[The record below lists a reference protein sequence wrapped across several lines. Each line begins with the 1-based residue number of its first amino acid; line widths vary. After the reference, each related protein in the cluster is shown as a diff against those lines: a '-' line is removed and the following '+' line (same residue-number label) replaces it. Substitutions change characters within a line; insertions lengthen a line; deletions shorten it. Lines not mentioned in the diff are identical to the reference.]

1 MQSRC
6 VMLVHEYNK
15 WRKKSVRLTETDN
28 QAYFDKNKAREK
40 TCAVWLKQQ
49 SKVVRKPILFAAIA
63 GITNGLGVIV
73 QSAALAYILQAVI
86 IDKLPWA
93 SMIAPFMVLAAVF
106 ILRSVC
112 VYWHQT
118 AGFEAGAQVRALVR
132 QQLLDQFLTLGPA
145 AIKQRQ
151 SGELAAVTLEQV
163 DALEN
168 YFSRYLP
175 QQTIV
180 GVLPIIMIIAVM
192 PVNWVVGLIFLVTG
206 PLVPVFMALVG
217 MGAASAN
224 RSQFL
229 AMSRMSGYFLDRLQ
243 GLATLKLFG
252 QATQELANINKI
264 ADGFREKTMAVLR
277 IAFLSSAVLEFF
289 SAIAVALVAVYVG
302 LGLLGLAHFGPAE
315 HISLSEAL
323 FVLLLAP
330 EFFMPLRQLA
340 INYHDRAAALGAA
353 DAILAIL
360 EQNAEVLSDLDK
372 DIGYIDEAGL
382 SILVPTRRV
391 GIHAARAAGC
401 PSTQRVDATFPRS
414 AWEREE
420 DNKTCLIEFNNVS
433 KSYDKRQV
441 LADINL
447 NIAAGEKVVLVGESG
462 AGKTTLLNLL
472 LGFEAPT
479 EGQVLLN
486 GQTVNRECAA
496 KAIAWVGQ
504 SAYIFHG
511 TIKDNIAL
519 ADPDAAEQSIINAA
533 QAAGVTEFS
542 AQLPDGLLTPI
553 GERGYGLSGGQVQRI
568 ALARAFLKNADI
580 ILLDEPTANLD
591 AANKTLLLD
600 VIDRLFA
607 DKTLIIASH
616 DPDVIQR
623 MGRRIALQQGWLV
636 S

>member
-1 MQSRC
+1 M
-6 VMLVHEYNK
+6 K
-15 WRKKSVRLTETDN
+15 LTKTDN
-28 QAYFDKNKAREK
+28 QAYFDRSKAREK
-40 TCAVWLKQQ
+40 TCAVRLKEQ
-49 SKVVRKPILFAAIA
+49 SRTVRRPVLFAATA
-63 GITNGLGVIV
+63 GIINGLGVIV
-73 QSAALAYILQAVI
+73 QSALLAFILQAII
-86 IDKLPWA
+86 IDKLPWT
-93 SMIAPFMVLAAVF
+93 SLIKQFMGLAAVF

-118 AGFEAGAQVRALVR
+118 WGFEAGAQVRASVR
-132 QQLLDQFLTLGPA
+132 QQLFDKFLVLGPA

-175 QQTIV
+175 QQMIV
-180 GVLPIIMIIAVM
+180 GVLPIVMIITVM

-229 AMSRMSGYFLDRLQ
+229 AMARMSGYFLDRLQ
-243 GLATLKLFG
+243 GLTTLKLFG
-252 QATQELANINKI
+252 QATQELANINQI
-264 ADGFREKTMAVLR
+264 AEGFREKTMAVLR

-289 SAIAVALVAVYVG
+289 SAVAVALVAVYVG
-302 LGLLGLAHFGPAE
+302 LGLLGLVHFGPAM

-340 INYHDRAAALGAA
+340 INYHDRAAALGAT
-353 DAILAIL
+353 DAILEIL
-360 EQNAEVLSDLDK
+360 EQDAEVLEADNNDAECA
-372 DIGYIDEAGL
+372 DEVGA
-382 SILVPTRRV
+382 SIANDTLKGTSTLRTS
-391 GIHAARAAGC
+391 AASCGDF
-401 PSTQRVDATFPRS
+401 QG
-414 AWEREE
+414 
-420 DNKTCLIEFNNVS
+420 NKISLIEFNNVS
-433 KSYDKRQV
+433 KSYGKRQV
-441 LADINL
+441 LSNINL
-447 NIAAGEKVVLVGESG
+447 HIAAGEKIALVGESG

-472 LGFEAPT
+472 LGFESAT
-479 EGQVLLN
+479 EGRVLLD
-486 GQTVNRECAA
+486 GQSVNRERAA
-496 KAIAWVGQ
+496 KAMAWVGQ
-504 SAYIFHG
+504 NAYIFHG

-519 ADPDAAEQSIINAA
+519 ADPDASEQRITHAA

-542 AQLPDGLLTPI
+542 AQLPEGLLAQI

-580 ILLDEPTANLD
+580 VLLDEPTANLD

-600 VIDRLFA
+600 VIDKLFA

-616 DPDVIQR
+616 DPEVINR
-623 MGRRIALQQGWLV
+623 MDRRIELQQGREV

>member
-1 MQSRC
+1 VQ
-6 VMLVHEYNK
+6 
-15 WRKKSVRLTETDN
+15 LTETDN
-28 QAYFDKNKAREK
+28 QAYFDKNKVREK
-40 TCAVWLKQQ
+40 ICAGWLKEQ
-49 SKVVRKPILFAAIA
+49 SKAVRKSILFAAVA

-86 IDKLPWA
+86 IDKLPWK
-93 SMIAPFMVLAAVF
+93 SVITPFIVLTAVF

-118 AGFEAGAQVRALVR
+118 WGFEAGAQVRTSVR
-132 QQLLDQFLTLGPA
+132 QQLLARFLTLGPA
-145 AIKQRQ
+145 EIKQRQ

-175 QQTIV
+175 QQMIV
-180 GVLPIIMIIAVM
+180 GVLPLIMIVVVM

-206 PLVPVFMALVG
+206 PLVPIFMALVG

-229 AMSRMSGYFLDRLQ
+229 AMARMSGYFLDRLQ

-252 QATQELANINKI
+252 QATQELVNINRI
-264 ADGFREKTMAVLR
+264 ADGFREKTMEVLR
-277 IAFLSSAVLEFF
+277 IAFLSSSILEFF
-289 SAIAVALVAVYVG
+289 SAVAVALVAVYVG
-302 LGLLGLAHFGPAE
+302 LGLLGLIHFGPAE

-340 INYHDRAAALGAA
+340 INYHDRAAALGAT

-360 EQNAEVLSDLDK
+360 EQDADALNASCVDDSHP
-372 DIGYIDEAGL
+372 
-382 SILVPTRRV
+382 V
-391 GIHAARAAGC
+391 
-401 PSTQRVDATFPRS
+401 STD
-414 AWEREE
+414 
-420 DNKTCLIEFNNVS
+420 LIEFNNVS
-433 KSYDKRQV
+433 KSYGKRQV
-441 LADINL
+441 LTDINL
-447 NIAAGEKVVLVGESG
+447 HIAAGEKIALVGESG

-472 LGFEAPT
+472 LGFESAT
-479 EGQVLLN
+479 EGQVLLD

-496 KAIAWVGQ
+496 EAIAWVGQ
-504 SAYIFHG
+504 NTYIFHG
-511 TIKDNIAL
+511 SIKDNVAL
-519 ADPDAAEQSIINAA
+519 ADPDASEQRIINAA

-542 AQLPDGLLTPI
+542 AQLPEDLLTPV

-568 ALARAFLKNADI
+568 ALARAFLKKADI

-591 AANKTLLLD
+591 AANKALLLD
-600 VIDRLFA
+600 AIDQLFT
-607 DKTLIIASH
+607 DKTLIIATH
-616 DPDVIQR
+616 DAVVIQR
-623 MGRRIALQQGWLV
+623 MDRRIELQQGQVV

>member
-1 MQSRC
+1 
-6 VMLVHEYNK
+6 
-15 WRKKSVRLTETDN
+15 VRLTETDN

-49 SKVVRKPILFAAIA
+49 SEAVRKPILFAAIA

-118 AGFEAGAQVRALVR
+118 AGFEAGAQVRSSVR
-132 QQLLDQFLTLGPA
+132 QQILDQFLTLGPA

-175 QQTIV
+175 QQMIV

-252 QATQELANINKI
+252 QATQELVNINKI

-340 INYHDRAAALGAA
+340 INYHDRAAALGAT
-353 DAILAIL
+353 DAILTIL
-360 EQNAEVLSDLDK
+360 EQDAD
-372 DIGYIDEAGL
+372 AGTR
-382 SILVPTRRV
+382 VPKLQLGNSEDRSCV
-391 GIHAARAAGC
+391 ALPPASMQVAASRDGKLELPSPSSQAG
-401 PSTQRVDATFPRS
+401 
-414 AWEREE
+414 AWELA
-420 DNKTCLIEFNNVS
+420 NLIEFNNVS
-433 KSYDKRQV
+433 KSYGKRQV
-441 LADINL
+441 LTGINL
-447 NIAAGEKVVLVGESG
+447 HIATGEKIALVGESG

-486 GQTVNRECAA
+486 GQTVNREYAA

-504 SAYIFHG
+504 SAYIFHD

-542 AQLPDGLLTPI
+542 AQLPEGLLTPI

-600 VIDRLFA
+600 VIDQLFA

-616 DPDVIQR
+616 DPEVTQR
-623 MGRRIALQQGWLV
+623 MSRRVELQQGRL
-636 S
+636 SS

>member
-1 MQSRC
+1 MQ
-6 VMLVHEYNK
+6 
-15 WRKKSVRLTETDN
+15 LTETEN
-28 QAYFDKNKAREK
+28 QAYFDKHKTREK
-40 TCAVWLKQQ
+40 ACAAWLKQQ
-49 SKVVRKPILFAAIA
+49 GKAVRKPVLLAAAA
-63 GITNGLGVIV
+63 GIANGLGVIG
-73 QSAALAYILQAVI
+73 QSAALAFILQAVI
-86 IDKLPWA
+86 IDKLPWT
-93 SMIAPFMVLAAVF
+93 SLMTPFMVLAAVF

-112 VYWHQT
+112 VYLHQT
-118 AGFEAGAQVRALVR
+118 WGFEAGAQVRASVR
-132 QQLLDQFLTLGPA
+132 QRLFDRFLTLGPA

-175 QQTIV
+175 QQMIV
-180 GVLPIIMIIAVM
+180 GVLPLIMIGVVM

-229 AMSRMSGYFLDRLQ
+229 AMARMSGYFLDRLQ
-243 GLATLKLFG
+243 GLETLKLFG

-264 ADGFREKTMAVLR
+264 ADSFREKTMAVLR
-277 IAFLSSAVLEFF
+277 IAFLSSAILEFF
-289 SAIAVALVAVYVG
+289 SAVAVALVAVYVG
-302 LGLLGLAHFGPAE
+302 LGLLGLVHFGPAE
-315 HISLSEAL
+315 QISLGEAL

-360 EQNAEVLSDLDK
+360 EQDA
-372 DIGYIDEAGL
+372 EAGTL
-382 SILVPTRRV
+382 IPKLQLGNPEGEAQASRDGKLELPSPSSQ
-391 GIHAARAAGC
+391 AG
-401 PSTQRVDATFPRS
+401 
-414 AWEREE
+414 AWELA
-420 DNKTCLIEFNNVS
+420 DTCLIKFNNVS
-433 KSYDKRQV
+433 KSYGKRQV
-441 LADINL
+441 LTGINL
-447 NIAAGEKVVLVGESG
+447 RIAAGEKIALVGESG

-472 LGFEAPT
+472 LGFEAAT
-479 EGQVLLN
+479 EGRVLLN
-486 GQTVNRECAA
+486 GLPVNRECAA

-504 SAYIFHG
+504 NAYIFHG

-519 ADPDAAEQSIINAA
+519 TDPDASEQRVIDAA

-542 AQLPDGLLTPI
+542 AQLPEGLLTPI

-623 MGRRIALQQGWLV
+623 MNRRIALQQGRLV

>member
-1 MQSRC
+1 VTLDAKPLCYACLSTKQ
-6 VMLVHEYNK
+6 VAKPVQ
-15 WRKKSVRLTETDN
+15 LTETEN
-28 QAYFDKNKAREK
+28 QAYFDKHKTREK
-40 TCAVWLKQQ
+40 ACAAWLKQQ
-49 SKVVRKPILFAAIA
+49 GKAVRKPVLLAAAA
-63 GITNGLGVIV
+63 GIANGLGVIG
-73 QSAALAYILQAVI
+73 QSAALAFILQAVI
-86 IDKLPWA
+86 IDKLPWT
-93 SMIAPFMVLAAVF
+93 SLMTPFMVLAAVF

-112 VYWHQT
+112 VYLHQT
-118 AGFEAGAQVRALVR
+118 WGFEAGAQVRASVR
-132 QQLLDQFLTLGPA
+132 QRLFDRFLTLGPA

-175 QQTIV
+175 QQMIV
-180 GVLPIIMIIAVM
+180 GVLPLIMIGVVM

-229 AMSRMSGYFLDRLQ
+229 AMARMSGYFLDRLQ
-243 GLATLKLFG
+243 GLETLKLFG

-264 ADGFREKTMAVLR
+264 ADSFREKTMAVLR
-277 IAFLSSAVLEFF
+277 IAFLSSAILEFF
-289 SAIAVALVAVYVG
+289 SAVAVALVAVYVG
-302 LGLLGLAHFGPAE
+302 LGLLGLVHFGPAE
-315 HISLSEAL
+315 QISLGEAL

-360 EQNAEVLSDLDK
+360 EQDA
-372 DIGYIDEAGL
+372 EAGTL
-382 SILVPTRRV
+382 IPKLQLGNPEGEAQASRDGKLELPSPSSQ
-391 GIHAARAAGC
+391 AG
-401 PSTQRVDATFPRS
+401 
-414 AWEREE
+414 AWELA
-420 DNKTCLIEFNNVS
+420 DTCLIKFNNVS
-433 KSYDKRQV
+433 KSYGKRQV
-441 LADINL
+441 LTGINL
-447 NIAAGEKVVLVGESG
+447 RIAAGEKIALVGESG

-472 LGFEAPT
+472 LGFEAAT
-479 EGQVLLN
+479 EGRVLLN
-486 GQTVNRECAA
+486 GLPVNRECAA

-504 SAYIFHG
+504 NAYIFHG

-519 ADPDAAEQSIINAA
+519 TDPDASEQRVIDAA

-542 AQLPDGLLTPI
+542 AQLPEGLLTPI

-623 MGRRIALQQGWLV
+623 MNRRIALQQGRLV

>member
-1 MQSRC
+1 VCHAFHQ
-6 VMLVHEYNK
+6 LNQ
-15 WRKKSVRLTETDN
+15 WQKSVQLTETDN

-40 TCAVWLKQQ
+40 TCAGWLKEQ
-49 SKVVRKPILFAAIA
+49 SKAVRKPILFAAIA

-93 SMIAPFMVLAAVF
+93 SLITPFIVLAAVF
-106 ILRSVC
+106 ILRSLC
-112 VYWHQT
+112 VYLHQT
-118 AGFEAGAQVRALVR
+118 WGIEAGAQVRTSVR
-132 QQLLDQFLTLGPA
+132 QQLLDKFLTLGPA
-145 AIKQRQ
+145 EIKQRQ

-175 QQTIV
+175 QQMIV
-180 GVLPIIMIIAVM
+180 GVLPVIMISVVM

-217 MGAASAN
+217 MGAASEN

-229 AMSRMSGYFLDRLQ
+229 AMARMSGYFLDRLQ
-243 GLATLKLFG
+243 GLMTLKLFG
-252 QATQELANINKI
+252 QTAQELENINRI
-264 ADGFREKTMAVLR
+264 ANGFRERTMAVLR

-289 SAIAVALVAVYVG
+289 SAVSVALVAVYVG
-302 LGLLGLAHFGPAE
+302 LGLLGLIHFGPAV
-315 HISLSEAL
+315 HISLGEAL

-340 INYHDRAAALGAA
+340 INYHDRAAALGAT

-360 EQNAEVLSDLDK
+360 EQDVEVLETGDSDP
-372 DIGYIDEAGL
+372 G
-382 SILVPTRRV
+382 
-391 GIHAARAAGC
+391 
-401 PSTQRVDATFPRS
+401 STG
-414 AWEREE
+414 
-420 DNKTCLIEFNNVS
+420 LIEFNNVS
-433 KSYDKRQV
+433 KSYGKRQV
-441 LADINL
+441 LNSINL
-447 NIAAGEKVVLVGESG
+447 HIAAGEKIALVGESG

-472 LGFEAPT
+472 LGFESPT
-479 EGQVLLN
+479 EGRVLLN

-504 SAYIFHG
+504 NAYIFHG
-511 TIKDNIAL
+511 SIKDNIAL
-519 ADPDAAEQSIINAA
+519 ADPDASEQNIVNAA

-542 AQLPDGLLTPI
+542 AQLPEGLLTQI

-580 ILLDEPTANLD
+580 VLLDEPTANLD

-600 VIDRLFA
+600 VIEQLFA

-616 DPDVIQR
+616 DAEVIHR
-623 MGRRIALQQGWLV
+623 IDRRIELQQGRLV

>member
-1 MQSRC
+1 MCYAFHQ
-6 VMLVHEYNK
+6 LNK
-15 WRKKSVRLTETDN
+15 WQKSVQLTETDN

-40 TCAVWLKQQ
+40 ACAGWLKEQ
-49 SKVVRKPILFAAIA
+49 SKAVRKPILIAAIA

-86 IDKLPWA
+86 IDKLPW
-93 SMIAPFMVLAAVF
+93 SSLITPFIVLAAVF
-106 ILRSVC
+106 ILRSLC
-112 VYWHQT
+112 VYLHQT
-118 AGFEAGAQVRALVR
+118 WGFEAGAQVRTSVR
-132 QQLLDQFLTLGPA
+132 QQLFDKFLVLGPA
-145 AIKQRQ
+145 VVKERQ

-175 QQTIV
+175 QQMIV
-180 GVLPIIMIIAVM
+180 GVLPIIMIIVVM
-192 PVNWVVGLIFLVTG
+192 PVNWVVGLIFLVAG

-229 AMSRMSGYFLDRLQ
+229 AMARMSGYFLDRLQ
-243 GLATLKLFG
+243 GLETLKLFG

-289 SAIAVALVAVYVG
+289 SAVAVALVAVYVG
-302 LGLLGLAHFGPAE
+302 LGLLGLIHFGPAE
-315 HISLSEAL
+315 NISLGEAL

-340 INYHDRAAALGAA
+340 INYHDRAAALGAS

-360 EQNAEVLSDLDK
+360 EQDADVS
-372 DIGYIDEAGL
+372 EAGDNDVGCGDEGGA
-382 SILVPTRRV
+382 SIAKDALRTS
-391 GIHAARAAGC
+391 AASYGGKI
-401 PSTQRVDATFPRS
+401 
-414 AWEREE
+414 
-420 DNKTCLIEFNNVS
+420 NLIDFNNVS
-433 KSYDKRQV
+433 KSYGKRQV
-441 LADINL
+441 LTGINL
-447 NIAAGEKVVLVGESG
+447 HIAAGEKIALVGESG

-479 EGQVLLN
+479 EGRVLLD

-504 SAYIFHG
+504 NAYIFHG
-511 TIKDNIAL
+511 SIKDNIAL
-519 ADPDAAEQSIINAA
+519 ADPDASEQNIIDAA

-542 AQLPDGLLTPI
+542 AQLPEGLLTPI

-580 ILLDEPTANLD
+580 VLLDEPTANLD

-600 VIDRLFA
+600 VIDRLFRN
-607 DKTLIIASH
+607 KTLIIASH
-616 DPDVIQR
+616 DAEVIHR
-623 MGRRIALQQGWLV
+623 MDRRIELQQGRLV